1 MGLKIQCYMC
11 FLSQCLCVNFTPTL
25 VQDYNKEVINMNNLN
40 RIVALTDEKN
50 YLRNLLEVAEDTGKD
65 LESIIQGKI
74 DMIYTEIDKLE
85 GRV

>member
-1 MGLKIQCYMC
+1 MDTI
-11 FLSQCLCVNFTPTL
+11 
-25 VQDYNKEVINMNNLN
+25 NK
-40 RIVALTDEKN
+40 IVALTDEKN

-65 LESIIQGKI
+65 LESLIQDKI